1 MSRNWSK
8 SRVVEILLRIDDIY
22 LKYNQKDAMFSR
34 SIYFYI
40 LLYMFQA
47 VPPLKNFRQ
56 TTFRKY
62 WTPITWEK
70 DVYKN
75 KKKKKEEIWPYSKTL
90 CVIKFFEFRF
100 QNGKSHTFLSDNG
113 TCVRIYFSFWNISL
127 NYNQQ
132 VATFSRFLYFYIYC
146 STFFRWF
153 LLWETSDKRHSENIW
168 LQLLGKRTCTKKKL
182 TIFQNIMRNNI
193 FLISFSKR
201 KVTHI
206 SFTRWNLRLDFF
218 LFLKYISKL

>member
-1 MSRNWSK
+1 MQCFLDLF
-8 SRVVEILLRIDDIY
+8 I
-22 LKYNQKDAMFSR
+22 
-34 SIYFYI
+34 SIYCSTCFRRF
-40 LLYMFQA
+40 LLWKTSDKRHSENIGLQ
-47 VPPLKNFRQ
+47 LLGKR
-56 TTFRKY
+56 TCTK
-62 WTPITWEK
+62 TK
-70 DVYKN
+70 K